1 LSEYEEKS
9 IIRWYA
15 TQDEWGHLAHLAVV
29 KGMTEVMEAPQGKG
43 QTLEKNGI
51 SIFLQRHRGLDVK
64 LETQLDRQRALQVIQ
79 CS

>member
-9 IIRWYA
+9 IIRWYEKL
-15 TQDEWGHLAHLAVV
+15 DEWGHFAHLAVV
-29 KGMTEVMEAPQGKG
+29 KGMTEVVGAPQVKG
-43 QTLEKNGI
+43 WTLEKNGI

-64 LETQLDRQRALQVIQ
+64 LGTQLDRQRALQVIQ